1 MLQRDTS
8 LPSIRKLKKLAE
20 WDGPFPMKSYRIVIG
35 ADRFGF
41 DEDTIQFLKRFPH
54 NTIFASRDDFLQRCQ
69 NLQETIRAKRTQAP
83 L

>member
-1 MLQRDTS
+1 MLQRDMS

-41 DEDTIQFLKRFPH
+41 DEDTMEFLKRFPH

-69 NLQETIRAKRTQAP
+69 DLREAIRAKRTQAP